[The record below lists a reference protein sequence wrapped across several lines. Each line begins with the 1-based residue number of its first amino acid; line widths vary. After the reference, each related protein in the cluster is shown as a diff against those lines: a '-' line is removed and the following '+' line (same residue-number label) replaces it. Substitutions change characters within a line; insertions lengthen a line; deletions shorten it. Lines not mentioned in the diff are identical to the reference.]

1 MELWRWKLRI
11 AERSGTFF
19 TLRAAGAGTDL
30 DDVNSGAGSVF
41 ELGREKGKGK
51 GKRQLIAGDG
61 NGDREIN
68 NSIDIKKEQD

>member
-30 DDVNSGAGSVF
+30 DDVNSGVGTVF

-51 GKRQLIAGDG
+51 GRD
-61 NGDREIN
+61 D
-68 NSIDIKKEQD
+68 